1 MDNVK
6 TDSYYIEKI
15 RKDLEFIV
23 DHMQNV
29 DIGYNECVHAYR
41 IRWCRGRTETN
52 GRIPK
57 GTGRGRKEEWET
69 NVAEN
74 V

>member
-29 DIGYNECVHAYR
+29 DILSKALSFG
-41 IRWCRGRTETN
+41 
-52 GRIPK
+52 K
-57 GTGRGRKEEWET
+57 
-69 NVAEN
+69 
-74 V
+74 